1 MELPDVPLFR
11 GLTADEAEAAVTAL
25 RMRRR
30 AFAKGEILLE
40 AGQRAPAL
48 GVVLAGRVHMEHLD
62 VWGSKTLL
70 GQAGPGDLF
79 AETYA
84 CLPDE
89 PLRVSVVAAENGEAL
104 FLETG
109 QLLQCGCEPWRW
121 KLTQNLLR
129 IAARKN
135 LGLAQRSLYTAP
147 RRSAGGSRRTFRCWR
162 GKTAACGLRSPLTA
176 SSWPTTL
183 VWTAAP

>member
-89 PLRVSVVAAENGEAL
+89 PLLVSVVAAENGEAL

-109 QLLQCGCEPWRW
+109 QLLPVHRPQDNPRAGHSV
-121 KLTQNLLR
+121 LLGTG
-129 IAARKN
+129 AAKRQP
-135 LGLAQRSLYTAP
+135 AVYAP
-147 RRSAGGSRRTFRCWR
+147 
-162 GKTAACGLRSPLTA
+162 L
-176 SSWPTTL
+176 
-183 VWTAAP
+183 

>member
-40 AGQRAPAL
+40 AGQRTPAL

-70 GQAGPGDLF
+70 GQAGRAAAGQRCGRRKRRGTVFGDRAAF
-79 AETYA
+79 AVR
-84 CLPDE
+84 
-89 PLRVSVVAAENGEAL
+89 LRAVALEADAKS
-104 FLETG
+104 FAH
-109 QLLQCGCEPWRW
+109 C
-121 KLTQNLLR
+121 
-129 IAARKN
+129 
-135 LGLAQRSLYTAP
+135 
-147 RRSAGGSRRTFRCWR
+147 SA
-162 GKTAACGLRSPLTA
+162 
-176 SSWPTTL
+176 
-183 VWTAAP
+183 

>member
-70 GQAGPGDLF
+70 GQAGPGDL
-79 AETYA
+79 
-84 CLPDE
+84 
-89 PLRVSVVAAENGEAL
+89 
-104 FLETG
+104 
-109 QLLQCGCEPWRW
+109 
-121 KLTQNLLR
+121 
-129 IAARKN
+129 
-135 LGLAQRSLYTAP
+135 
-147 RRSAGGSRRTFRCWR
+147 SAGRAAAGQRCGRRKRR
-162 GKTAACGLRSPLTA
+162 GTVFGDRAAFAVRLRAMALEADAKSFA
-176 SSWPTTL
+176 HCS
-183 VWTAAP
+183 A

>member
-11 GLTADEAEAAVTAL
+11 RLTADEAEAAVTAL
-25 RMRRR
+25 RMRRK

-84 CLPDE
+84 LSAG
-89 PLRVSVVAAENGEAL
+89 RAAA
-104 FLETG
+104 G
-109 QLLQCGCEPWRW
+109 QRCGR
-121 KLTQNLLR
+121 
-129 IAARKN
+129 RK
-135 LGLAQRSLYTAP
+135 
-147 RRSAGGSRRTFRCWR
+147 RRSTVFGDR
-162 GKTAACGLRSPLTA
+162 AAFAVRLRAMALEADAKSFA
-176 SSWPTTL
+176 HCS
-183 VWTAAP
+183 A

>member
-11 GLTADEAEAAVTAL
+11 GLTTDEAEAAVTAL

-48 GVVLAGRVHMEHLD
+48 GVVLTGRVHMEHLD

-84 CLPDE
+84 CLPS
-89 PLRVSVVAAENGEAL
+89 RCGSAL
-104 FLETG
+104 WP
-109 QLLQCGCEPWRW
+109 Q
-121 KLTQNLLR
+121 
-129 IAARKN
+129 
-135 LGLAQRSLYTAP
+135 
-147 RRSAGGSRRTFRCWR
+147 
-162 GKTAACGLRSPLTA
+162 KTAKHCFWRPGSFC
-176 SSWPTTL
+176 S
-183 VWTAAP
+183 AAANRGAGS

>member
-1 MELPDVPLFR
+1 MEYAGCTAVPRTDRRR
-11 GLTADEAEAAVTAL
+11 GRGGPRTAL

-104 FLETG
+104 LLETG
-109 QLLQCGCEPWRW
+109 QLLQVR
-121 KLTQNLLR
+121 LR
-129 IAARKN
+129 AVALEADAKSF
-135 LGLAQRSLYTAP
+135 AHC
-147 RRSAGGSRRTFRCWR
+147 SA
-162 GKTAACGLRSPLTA
+162 
-176 SSWPTTL
+176 
-183 VWTAAP
+183 

>member
-79 AETYA
+79 AGRA
-84 CLPDE
+84 AAGQRCGRRKRRGAVFGDRAAFAVR
-89 PLRVSVVAAENGEAL
+89 LRAVALEADAKS
-104 FLETG
+104 FAH
-109 QLLQCGCEPWRW
+109 C
-121 KLTQNLLR
+121 
-129 IAARKN
+129 
-135 LGLAQRSLYTAP
+135 
-147 RRSAGGSRRTFRCWR
+147 SA
-162 GKTAACGLRSPLTA
+162 
-176 SSWPTTL
+176 
-183 VWTAAP
+183 

>member
-62 VWGSKTLL
+62 VWGR
-70 GQAGPGDLF
+70 AGGPVCRDLR
-79 AETYA
+79 
-84 CLPDE
+84 L
-89 PLRVSVVAAENGEAL
+89 
-104 FLETG
+104 
-109 QLLQCGCEPWRW
+109 
-121 KLTQNLLR
+121 
-129 IAARKN
+129 
-135 LGLAQRSLYTAP
+135 
-147 RRSAGGSRRTFRCWR
+147 SAGRAAAGQRCGRRKRR
-162 GKTAACGLRSPLTA
+162 GTVFGDRAAFAVRLRAMALEADAKSFA
-176 SSWPTTL
+176 HCS
-183 VWTAAP
+183 A

>member
-30 AFAKGEILLE
+30 AFAKGETLLE

-109 QLLQCGCEPWRW
+109 QLLQCVKIWGWRS
-121 KLTQNLLR
+121 
-129 IAARKN
+129 AAC
-135 LGLAQRSLYTAP
+135 TPPP
-147 RRSAGGSRRTFRCWR
+147 RRSAGGSQRTFRCWR

>member
-70 GQAGPGDLF
+70 ARPGRGPVCRDLR
-79 AETYA
+79 
-84 CLPDE
+84 L
-89 PLRVSVVAAENGEAL
+89 
-104 FLETG
+104 
-109 QLLQCGCEPWRW
+109 
-121 KLTQNLLR
+121 
-129 IAARKN
+129 
-135 LGLAQRSLYTAP
+135 
-147 RRSAGGSRRTFRCWR
+147 SAGRAAAGQRCGRRKRR
-162 GKTAACGLRSPLTA
+162 GTVFGDRAAFAVRLRAVALEADAKSFA
-176 SSWPTTL
+176 HCS
-183 VWTAAP
+183 A

>member
-40 AGQRAPAL
+40 AGQRTPAL

-70 GQAGPGDLF
+70 GQAGPGGPVCRDLR
-79 AETYA
+79 
-84 CLPDE
+84 LPAG
-89 PLRVSVVAAENGEAL
+89 RAAA
-104 FLETG
+104 G
-109 QLLQCGCEPWRW
+109 QRCGR
-121 KLTQNLLR
+121 
-129 IAARKN
+129 RK
-135 LGLAQRSLYTAP
+135 
-147 RRSAGGSRRTFRCWR
+147 RRSTVFGDR
-162 GKTAACGLRSPLTA
+162 AAFAVRLRAMALEADAKSFA
-176 SSWPTTL
+176 HCS
-183 VWTAAP
+183 A

>member
-129 IAARKN
+129 IAARKIW
-135 LGLAQRSLYTAP
+135 GWRSAACTPPP

>member
-40 AGQRAPAL
+40 TGQRAPAL

-89 PLRVSVVAAENGEAL
+89 PLRVSVVAAENGEHGK
-104 FLETG
+104 ENKS
-109 QLLQCGCEPWRW
+109 RS
-121 KLTQNLLR
+121 K
-129 IAARKN
+129 
-135 LGLAQRSLYTAP
+135 QRQS
-147 RRSAGGSRRTFRCWR
+147 
-162 GKTAACGLRSPLTA
+162 
-176 SSWPTTL
+176 
-183 VWTAAP
+183 

>member
-48 GVVLAGRVHMEHLD
+48 GVVLTGRVHMEHLD

-79 AETYA
+79 AAGQRCGRRKRRGTVFGDRA
-84 CLPDE
+84 AFAVR
-89 PLRVSVVAAENGEAL
+89 LRAMALEADAKS
-104 FLETG
+104 FAH
-109 QLLQCGCEPWRW
+109 C
-121 KLTQNLLR
+121 
-129 IAARKN
+129 
-135 LGLAQRSLYTAP
+135 
-147 RRSAGGSRRTFRCWR
+147 SA
-162 GKTAACGLRSPLTA
+162 
-176 SSWPTTL
+176 
-183 VWTAAP
+183 

>member
-48 GVVLAGRVHMEHLD
+48 GVVLTGRVHMEHLD

-84 CLPDE
+84 CLP
-89 PLRVSVVAAENGEAL
+89 L
-104 FLETG
+104 
-109 QLLQCGCEPWRW
+109 
-121 KLTQNLLR
+121 
-129 IAARKN
+129 
-135 LGLAQRSLYTAP
+135 SLIHI
-147 RRSAGGSRRTFRCWR
+147 
-162 GKTAACGLRSPLTA
+162 
-176 SSWPTTL
+176 
-183 VWTAAP
+183 

>member
-70 GQAGPGDLF
+70 GQV
-79 AETYA
+79 T
-84 CLPDE
+84 CLPR
-89 PLRVSVVAAENGEAL
+89 PTPVCRTSRCGSAL
-104 FLETG
+104 WP
-109 QLLQCGCEPWRW
+109 Q
-121 KLTQNLLR
+121 
-129 IAARKN
+129 
-135 LGLAQRSLYTAP
+135 
-147 RRSAGGSRRTFRCWR
+147 
-162 GKTAACGLRSPLTA
+162 KTAKHCFWRPGSFCSAAA
-176 SSWPTTL
+176 SRGAGS
-183 VWTAAP
+183 

>member
-11 GLTADEAEAAVTAL
+11 GLTARRGRDSRNCAADAPQGICQGGNPAGGRAE
-25 RMRRR
+25 
-30 AFAKGEILLE
+30 GP
-40 AGQRAPAL
+40 G
-48 GVVLAGRVHMEHLD
+48 AGRCG
-62 VWGSKTLL
+62 WPGGCTWSTWTS
-70 GQAGPGDLF
+70 GAARRCWAQAGPGDLF

-147 RRSAGGSRRTFRCWR
+147 KTIRRADHGVLLGAG
-162 GKTAACGLRSPLTA
+162 AAKRQPAVYAPL
-176 SSWPTTL
+176 
-183 VWTAAP
+183 

>member
-121 KLTQNLLR
+121 KLT
-129 IAARKN
+129 
-135 LGLAQRSLYTAP
+135 
-147 RRSAGGSRRTFRCWR
+147 AGGSRRTFRCWR